1 MTANVTSFAQ
11 ECQDAMT
18 AVLDAV
24 AASGP
29 KRREHLA
36 AAKLAVA
43 KALHEAHTAEEW
55 SFAEH
60 LRRAIKDV
68 EIHPRDAA

>member
-1 MTANVTSFAQ
+1 MITNVTSFAQ
-11 ECQDAMT
+11 ECRDAMT

-24 AASGP
+24 ATVGQE
-29 KRREHLA
+29 RREHLA

-43 KALHEAHTAEEW
+43 KALHDAHTADEW
-55 SFAEH
+55 SLADH
-60 LRRAIKDV
+60 LRRAVKDV